1 MFSVIIPTR
10 NRPQFLQEALSS
22 VLQQSNSKFEILVV
36 NDGAEPVQ
44 FKDARIIVLDNLQRG
59 AVPARNLGIANASG
73 SHIAFLDDDDVWTDK
88 EHLARA
94 QASQAEFY
102 FADGFMAYPN
112 GERKS
117 FAREANME
125 SLAQDNTIL
134 ISAVCYKKS
143 LHERLGSFDEALP
156 YYWDW
161 DWYLRVARS
170 GATLHRQTTPAV
182 DIRVHAHN
190 MSADANFAARRSNLD
205 LLRSKHN
212 LDEITLK
219 NHTDFV

>member
-22 VLQQSNSKFEILVV
+22 VLRQSYSQFEILVV
-36 NDGAEPVQ
+36 NDGEEPVQ
-44 FKDARIIVLDNLQRG
+44 FSDARIIVLDNLQQG
-59 AVPARNLGIANASG
+59 AVLARNLGIANASG
-73 SHIAFLDDDDVWTDK
+73 THIAFLDDDDVWIDK

-94 QASQAEFY
+94 LASQAEFY

-112 GERKS
+112 GQRKS

-134 ISAVCYKKS
+134 ISAVCYQKT
-143 LHERLGSFDEALP
+143 LHDRLGNFDEALP

-170 GATLHRQTTPAV
+170 GATLHRQTIPAV
-182 DIRVHAHN
+182 DIRVHNQN
-190 MSADANFAARRSNLD
+190 MSADTNFAARRTNLN
-205 LLRSKHN
+205 LLCAKHN
-212 LDEITLK
+212 LGEITLK